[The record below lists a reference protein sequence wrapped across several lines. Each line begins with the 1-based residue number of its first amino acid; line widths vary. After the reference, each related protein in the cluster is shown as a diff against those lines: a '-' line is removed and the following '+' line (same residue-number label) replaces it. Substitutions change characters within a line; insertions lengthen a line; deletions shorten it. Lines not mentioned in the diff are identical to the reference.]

1 MHVFLRW
8 VKCKVNFVAEIAIS
22 RSYLVIME
30 KISFAEEVYSLGQKI
45 RLER

>member
-8 VKCKVNFVAEIAIS
+8 VKFKINFVVEIAIS

-30 KISFAEEVYSLGQKI
+30 KISFA
-45 RLER
+45 